1 MQDARASFSS
11 LVDRPTCPCVG
22 DKCPAL
28 PRLGLTKGGPICDI
42 LLDPRTHT
50 RPVSGYLVLKV
61 LLVKRKAREVDWS
74 KNEWQRILALTQLR
88 RSLKFKKKGPATA
101 SDRPFFLRKPAFC
114 RAAPIFGLIFS
125 LHFRGKGGGRP

>member
-22 DKCPAL
+22 DKCLAL
-28 PRLGLTKGGPICDI
+28 PRLGPTKKGSICVM

-50 RPVSGYLVLKV
+50 RPVSGYLILKV

-74 KNEWQRILALTQLR
+74 INEWQPIMAYDSTPRTPKV
-88 RSLKFKKKGPATA
+88 LKTGESET
-101 SDRPFFLRKPAFC
+101 
-114 RAAPIFGLIFS
+114 GL
-125 LHFRGKGGGRP
+125 